1 MVKDGGSTWNLKI
14 GGVEGESI
22 YNRLP
27 FGLAMPLGLIVGG
40 LYIIALPLMIAAT
53 SLYVVGLKILGG
65 FLNPVRKS
73 VSFGWRPTEAYL
85 AGKNKKEKKGG
96 GAAE

>member
-1 MVKDGGSTWNLKI
+1 MVKNSESYWTLKSGGMEDSL
-14 GGVEGESI
+14 

-53 SLYVVGLKILGG
+53 AVYVVGLKILGAVVS
-65 FLNPVRKS
+65 PVQKS

-85 AGKNKKEKKGG
+85 AGKNKKEKKGNG
-96 GAAE
+96 TAE

>member
-1 MVKDGGSTWNLKI
+1 MVKNSEGYWNLKS
-14 GGVEGESI
+14 GGDEESI
-22 YNRLP
+22 YSKLP

-40 LYIIALPLMIAAT
+40 LYIVALPVILAGT
-53 SLYVVGLKILGG
+53 FLYVVGLKIVGAVV
-65 FLNPVRKS
+65 NPVQKS

-96 GAAE
+96 GTAE